1 MFTHTD
7 LLVSAAKQHVD
18 DLIEEASR
26 HRLAASLRRGR
37 RQLWPESKAKAKA
50 AVPPT
55 KSQPELVGAASRLA
69 PCEGHQ
75 ESQRSGAPAATAS
88 AR

>member
-7 LLVSAAKQHVD
+7 LLTSAAKQHVD
-18 DLIEEASR
+18 ELIEEASR

-37 RQLWPESKAKAKA
+37 RQLFPESHAPAEA

-55 KSQPELVGAASRLA
+55 INGPEVVGPASRLA
-69 PCEGHQ
+69 PCESHL

-88 AR
+88 VR

>member
-1 MFTHTD
+1 MFTNTD
-7 LLVSAAKQHVD
+7 LLVAAAKQHVD
-18 DLIEEASR
+18 ELLEEASR

-37 RQLWPESKAKAKA
+37 RQLWPESRPTATAT
-50 AVPPT
+50 VPPT
-55 KSQPELVGAASRLA
+55 KSRPELVGAASRLA

-88 AR
+88 VR